1 MRLVASSIGAAL
13 LVTFCATAQAG
24 PQRTEAPSSC
34 SGPGA
39 ASCHPAVCSVFDD
52 GSCVAHE
59 GAPIGRTPRVTIAAS
74 EETTLDKPLND
85 RRDEGQLVNTLHDM
99 FEALHA
105 CWMPPPPDK
114 ARPGMEYTIKFAF
127 KRNGELI
134 APARVTYSTHGVSE
148 EVRNAY
154 YEAVEAAFRRC
165 TPMHFSTGMAGAIA
179 GRPLW
184 IHLFDDRI
192 MIEQFKN
199 SDDGTNKEG
208 LHSLP
213 AEDEKPK

>member
-1 MRLVASSIGAAL
+1 MRPVASSIGAAL

-24 PQRTEAPSSC
+24 PQRTDGPSSC
-34 SGPGA
+34 SGPDA
-39 ASCHPAVCSVFDD
+39 APCRSAVCSVDN
-52 GSCVAHE
+52 GSCVAPE
-59 GAPIGRTPRVTIAAS
+59 AAPIGRTSRVTIAAS
-74 EETTLDKPLND
+74 EESAEDKPLKD

-199 SDDGTNKEG
+199 SDEGNNKEG

-213 AEDEKPK
+213 AEDDKPK